1 MADLFWACWVVSIRF
16 GLLALLLLS
25 LSPLLERVIGPRLLC
40 WAWVALIL
48 RLALPISLPFSGSI
62 FNAHEGL
69 RPSAW
74 TEAIRKGVV
83 NTGQGETVLPIF

>member
-1 MADLFWACWVVSIRF
+1 MADLFWACWDVSIRF
-16 GLLALLLLS
+16 GLLSLLLLS
-25 LSPLLERVIGPRLLC
+25 LSTLLERAIGPRLLC

-62 FNAHEGL
+62 FTAHEGL

-74 TEAIRKGVV
+74 TEAIRKGLV
-83 NTGQGETVLPIF
+83 NTG

>member
-62 FNAHEGL
+62 LNAHEGL

-83 NTGQGETVLPIF
+83 NTG